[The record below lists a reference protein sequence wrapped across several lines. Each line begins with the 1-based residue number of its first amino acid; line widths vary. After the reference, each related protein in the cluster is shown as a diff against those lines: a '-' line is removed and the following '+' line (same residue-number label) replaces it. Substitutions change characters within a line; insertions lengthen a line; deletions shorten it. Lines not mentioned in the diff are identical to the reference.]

1 MTRRWLAVAISMLG
15 LSSAGAEPAPSA
27 RALFEAAW
35 GRAECNQHID
45 QSLNNARYHELGGG
59 YSLGMV
65 LCWLG
70 TTSESLILFQVAPR
84 TGGRPQLL
92 RFQEWRN
99 MTFEP
104 SDGLMMAEYHP
115 DTKTI
120 TSFRSYSGGGG
131 ECGGAGEWT
140 WSGSE
145 FKMTGYWDKPDCK
158 DDREF
163 DRGDRYRVFPPPK

>member
-1 MTRRWLAVAISMLG
+1 MTRLWIAMGMAVLG
-15 LSSAGAEPAPSA
+15 AVSARAEPAPSP

-35 GRAECNQHID
+35 SRSECNQHID

-70 TTSESLILFQVAPR
+70 ASSESHILFVVAPR

-92 RFQEWRN
+92 RFEEWRGT
-99 MTFEP
+99 TFEP
-104 SDGLMMAEYHP
+104 IDALTMAEYDP
-115 DTKTI
+115 DKKAI
-120 TSFRSYSGGGG
+120 ISYRRYSGGGV
-131 ECGGAGEWT
+131 CGGAGEWT
-140 WSGSE
+140 WTGRE

-158 DDREF
+158 DDSEF
-163 DRGDRYRVFPPPK
+163 DRSDRFRVYPPKK